1 MKHAS
6 LFGVATLV
14 VEKVDGHRK
23 LSFLA
28 AAFLFVEG
36 YAGVESYA
44 VNPRFDVATVVERV

>member
-28 AAFLFVEG
+28 ATFLFVEG